1 MTAPTLT
8 AEQRQA
14 ALAAAAK
21 ARKERAHLK
30 DQLATGTMSIAD
42 VLDLADQKDQMVI
55 KTKVRDVLTA
65 LPKIGPVMASHIMA
79 DLEISTNRKVGGL
92 GVRQRRDL
100 LARFS

>member
-8 AEQRQA
+8 PEQRAA

-21 ARKERAHLK
+21 ARKARAHMK
-30 DQLATGTMSIAD
+30 EQLATGALSIAD

-65 LPKIGPVMASHIMA
+65 LPKVGKVKAADIMTE
-79 DLEISTNRKVGGL
+79 LEIAPTRKVGGL
-92 GVRQRRDL
+92 GARQRRDL
-100 LARFS
+100 LARFA